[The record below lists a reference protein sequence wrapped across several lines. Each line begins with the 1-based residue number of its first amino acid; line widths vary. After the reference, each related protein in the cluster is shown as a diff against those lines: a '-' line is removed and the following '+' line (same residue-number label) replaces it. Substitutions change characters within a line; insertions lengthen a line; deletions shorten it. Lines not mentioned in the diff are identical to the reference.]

1 MTKILPP
8 LRTGKGQPP
17 APAQVVHNLDRA
29 EAAAMKPLNFKVSPE
44 FHREFKA
51 YAAVH
56 GVSMLDILKE
66 GFALVKQRRG

>member
-1 MTKILPP
+1 MRKIPP
-8 LRTGKGQPP
+8 PQRTGKGLPP

-29 EAAAMKPLNFKVSPE
+29 EAGTLTALNFKVSPE

-56 GVSMLDILKE
+56 GVSMVDILKE
-66 GFALVKQRRG
+66 GFALVKQQRG

>member
-8 LRTGKGQPP
+8 QRTSKGLPP
-17 APAQVVHNLDRA
+17 APVQVVHNLDRA
-29 EAAAMKPLNFKVSPE
+29 EAGAMKPLNFKVSPE

-56 GVSMLDILKE
+56 GVSMLDLFKE

>member
-1 MTKILPP
+1 MTKIMPP
-8 LRTGKGQPP
+8 HRTGKGLPP

-29 EAAAMKPLNFKVSPE
+29 EAGTLKPLNFKVSPE

>member
-8 LRTGKGQPP
+8 QRNSKGLPP
-17 APAQVVHNLDRA
+17 APAQVVHNLDRT
-29 EAAAMKPLNFKVSPE
+29 EAGTLKPLNFKVSPE

>member
-1 MTKILPP
+1 MTKIAPP
-8 LRTGKGQPP
+8 QRGGKGTPP
-17 APAQVVHNLDRA
+17 VPTQVVHNLDRA
-29 EAAAMKPLNFKVSPE
+29 ESGATKPLNFKVSPE

-66 GFALVKQRRG
+66 GFALVKQQRG

>member
-1 MTKILPP
+1 
-8 LRTGKGQPP
+8 
-17 APAQVVHNLDRA
+17 
-29 EAAAMKPLNFKVSPE
+29 MKPLNFKVSPE

-56 GVSMLDILKE
+56 GVSMLDLLKE